1 MPSQTPIPFSEP
13 PYLCGLPSP
22 YYTPS
27 HLKWQKACRAF
38 VEEHFLSHAMDWER
52 EETVPPHV
60 FQTFAKHNML
70 IPNLPAPLPVEW
82 LKKLGIHD
90 ILGAVKVE
98 EWDYLHTGIY
108 VDEMAR
114 SGLAGPSGSLTVGM
128 AFGVPP
134 LIKFGSP
141 ELQSRFLPDLLT
153 GKKRTCIAITEPT
166 AGSDVANISTI
177 ATKSADGQSY
187 ILNGTKKWITNGIWS
202 DYACMA
208 VRTGVPNSGPSGLS
222 LLMVP
227 LKNHS
232 GVTMRRLKPS
242 GQISAGT
249 TFITLDDVHVPT
261 SNLIGTEGLG
271 MKYIMTNF
279 NHERLTMAVGV
290 TRQARVALSAAFEYC
305 LKREAFGKSLV
316 DQPVVRHRL
325 AKAGAELETMSAW
338 VEQFLYQMV
347 HLPPKEADTKLGG
360 LTALAKA
367 RAGLVLN
374 ECAQCAVL
382 LFGGNGYTTTGQGE
396 IAERIYREV
405 MGTRIPGGSEDVMLD
420 LAVRQ
425 LVRNY
430 QRQGEKVLERPRGDA
445 KL

>member
-1 MPSQTPIPFSEP
+1 
-13 PYLCGLPSP
+13 
-22 YYTPS
+22 
-27 HLKWQKACRAF
+27 
-38 VEEHFLSHAMDWER
+38 MDWER
-52 EETVPPHV
+52 EETVPAHV
-60 FQTFAKHNML
+60 FETFAKHNML
-70 IPNLPAPLPVEW
+70 IPNLPAPLPVQW

-98 EWDYLHTGIY
+98 EWDYLHTGIC

-134 LIKFGSP
+134 LYKFGSP
-141 ELQSRFLPDLLT
+141 ELQSRFLPDFLT

-166 AGSDVANISTI
+166 AGSDVANISTT
-177 ATKSADGQSY
+177 ATKSPDGKSY
-187 ILNGTKKWITNGIWS
+187 IINGTKKWITNGIWS

-208 VRTGVPNSGPSGLS
+208 VRTGTPDSGPSGLS
-222 LLMVP
+222 LLIVP
-227 LKNHS
+227 LKNHP

-242 GQISAGT
+242 GQITAGT
-249 TFITLDDVHVPT
+249 TFISLDDVHVPT
-261 SNLIGTEGLG
+261 SNLIGTEGQG

-279 NHERLTMAVGV
+279 NHERLTIAVAV
-290 TRQARVALSAAFEYC
+290 NRQARVALSAAFEYC
-305 LKREAFGKSLV
+305 LKREAFGKTLM

-325 AKAGAELETMSAW
+325 AKAGAELESLTAW

-347 HLPPKEADTKLGG
+347 HLPPREADTKLGG

-367 RAGLVLN
+367 KAGMVIN

-430 QRQGEKVLERPRGDA
+430 QRQTQMVLERPRGDA

>member
-1 MPSQTPIPFSEP
+1 
-13 PYLCGLPSP
+13 
-22 YYTPS
+22 
-27 HLKWQKACRAF
+27 
-38 VEEHFLSHAMDWER
+38 MDWER
-52 EETVPPHV
+52 EGTVPSHV

-70 IPNLPAPLPVEW
+70 IPNLPAPLPIEW

-90 ILGAVKVE
+90 ILGAVKIQ

-108 VDEMAR
+108 IDEMAR

-134 LIKFGSP
+134 VIKFGSP
-141 ELQSRFLPDLLT
+141 DLQARFLPDLLT
-153 GKKRTCIAITEPT
+153 GRKRTCIAITEPS
-166 AGSDVANISTI
+166 AGSDVANISTT
-177 ATKSADGQSY
+177 ATKSPDGKSY
-187 ILNGTKKWITNGIWS
+187 ILNGSKKWITNAIWS

-208 VRTGVPNSGPSGLS
+208 VRTGTVDSGPAGLS

-227 LKNHS
+227 LQNHR
-232 GVTMRRLKPS
+232 GVSLRRLIPS
-242 GQISAGT
+242 GQRSAGT

-261 SNLIGTEGLG
+261 SNLLGVEGQG

-279 NHERLTMAVGV
+279 NHERLTIAVGV
-290 TRQARVALSAAFEYC
+290 TRQARVALAAAFAYC
-305 LKREAFGKSLV
+305 LRREAFSKPLI

-325 AKAGAELETMSAW
+325 AKAGAELESLSAW
-338 VEQFLYQMV
+338 TEQILYQMA
-347 HLPPKEADTKLGG
+347 HLPPKAADTQLGG
-360 LTALAKA
+360 LVALAKA
-367 RAGLVLN
+367 KAGLVLN

-405 MGTRIPGGSEDVMLD
+405 MGVRIPGGSEDVMLD
-420 LAVRQ
+420 LAIRQ
-425 LVRNY
+425 LLRNF
-430 QRQGEKVLERPRGDA
+430 QNAGGGRERGAA